1 MKNRFCRMG
10 KTVIGAF
17 LLLSIGGI
25 TYSCQ
30 DDYILDE
37 TRPSFLGGSIY
48 DELKSRNKF
57 NYTVRLIEDLGYK
70 EVMSKTGSKTLF
82 VAPDAAYEEF
92 FKNNQWGVHS
102 YEQLT
107 DAQKRILFNGAQL
120 NNAYVIEMMG
130 NADNG
135 DKNLA
140 LRQNSAAAVVDSVRW
155 WRPEELPT
163 NYSQVEGEKH
173 YWDRFKG
180 DKGKSILM
188 ATDDSEP
195 MMTHFVENNMK
206 EQRIKR
212 SDVAFIVG
220 DKEGWSESDPTRAYV
235 FGNRVVEQDVV
246 CLNGYFHVLDK
257 VLVPPS
263 SMAEEIRSNGSTNI
277 FSHILDRF
285 SAPYYDATLTENYKA
300 LHNNSVDSIFEKR
313 YFAINTKSG
322 RLITGPDRVVNN
334 DFPLLTY
341 DPGWNSYKP
350 EGGTEKEKDMGV
362 MFVPSDKAL
371 EDYFLR
377 GAGKVLIERYGLKG
391 VEVNEANLMKHID
404 QIPLD
409 IVQPLVN
416 NLMKPSFNESVPSKY
431 LTIMN
436 DARDPM
442 FPLRDYPSEAAYKS
456 VIDKTVL
463 ANNGVVYVMNRVVSP
478 ADYAS
483 VLAPA
488 LYSSNTQVVRTV
500 VRADDSF
507 VQGSDYAKAPLQ
519 QYFSTYLKAMQSR
532 FSFFVPT
539 DEGLKNYGYID
550 PSSMV
555 RNRQVYY
562 RWEPTNTRGA
572 GSGVK
577 TLGIRQLAYRLNL
590 KTGPQAKDPE
600 ERNYHHEGHV
610 TIDQGPGYIKK
621 KLLIE
626 MVNHHIVV
634 HGDKDAD
641 GLDGSRKYLLSREG
655 APIIVEHKG
664 NETILMGGLAEQLQP
679 LLQNQNENYR
689 SKVIA
694 VYDQTR
700 KTNGYGNG
708 MTYLIDRPLQATTRT
723 AHYILRNNPNYSEF
737 LKLCEGLTTN
747 VLDKAGLYDSL
758 KAKKLDDAAGKER
771 EKIALKYYIFVAG
784 NKAGQVFNAGSKD
797 DKLVRFFNNY
807 RYTIYAPTNEA
818 VKAEVTKGL
827 PTWETIEKYLTDN
840 LQAEVKL
847 ADDKSN
853 QKEVDAVNKHN
864 SEIKIKAQAMI
875 TTLVNFL
882 KYHFQDESVF
892 VDGVSN
898 SQKYSTSS
906 VNNETKVYMKL
917 DVTQTS
923 NSIVLKDESGQTI
936 PVVAPYNQLVRD
948 ANFDRESAP
957 QYIRSSSYAVV
968 HTIGKALLFDK
979 SLSAGYARKWSS
991 VKQAKAFL
999 SKFSIK
1005 E

>member
-10 KTVIGAF
+10 KTMIGAF

-488 LYSSNTQVVRTV
+488 IYSSNTQVVRTV

-550 PSSMV
+550 PASMV

-917 DVTQTS
+917 DVTQTP

>member
-10 KTVIGAF
+10 KTMIGAF

-550 PSSMV
+550 PASMV

-723 AHYILRNNPNYSEF
+723 AHYILRNNTNYSEF

-892 VDGVSN
+892 VDGVSS

-917 DVTQTS
+917 DVTQTP

>member
-10 KTVIGAF
+10 KTMIGAF

-263 SMAEEIRSNGSTNI
+263 SMAEEIRTNGSTNI

-416 NLMKPSFNESVPSKY
+416 NLMKPSFDESVPSKY

-550 PSSMV
+550 PASMV

-917 DVTQTS
+917 DVTQTP

>member
-10 KTVIGAF
+10 KTMFGAF

-377 GAGKVLIERYGLKG
+377 GAGHVLLERYGLKD
-391 VEVNEANLMKHID
+391 VEINEANLFKHID

-550 PSSMV
+550 PASMV

-917 DVTQTS
+917 DVTQTP

>member
-10 KTVIGAF
+10 KTMIGAF

-550 PSSMV
+550 PASMV

-917 DVTQTS
+917 DVTQTP
-923 NSIVLKDESGQTI
+923 NSIVLKDESGQTV

-968 HTIGKALLFDK
+968 HTIGKALVFDK

>member
-10 KTVIGAF
+10 KTMIGAF

-30 DDYILDE
+30 DDYTLDE

-102 YEQLT
+102 YKQLT

-550 PSSMV
+550 PASMV

-917 DVTQTS
+917 DVTQTP

>member
-10 KTVIGAF
+10 KTMIGAF

-550 PSSMV
+550 PASMV

-562 RWEPTNTRGA
+562 RWEPNDTRGA

-917 DVTQTS
+917 DVTQTP

>member
-10 KTVIGAF
+10 KTMIGAF

-500 VRADDSF
+500 VRAAVSF

-550 PSSMV
+550 PASMV

-917 DVTQTS
+917 DVTQTP

>member
-10 KTVIGAF
+10 KTMIGAF

-550 PSSMV
+550 PASMV

-840 LQAEVKL
+840 LQTEVKL

-917 DVTQTS
+917 DVTQTP

>member
-10 KTVIGAF
+10 KTMIGAF

-188 ATDDSEP
+188 ATDDSES

-550 PSSMV
+550 PASMV

-917 DVTQTS
+917 DVTQTP

>member
-10 KTVIGAF
+10 KTMIGAF

-263 SMAEEIRSNGSTNI
+263 SMAEEIRTNGSTNI

-300 LHNNSVDSIFEKR
+300 LPNNSVDSIFEKR

-550 PSSMV
+550 PASMV

-917 DVTQTS
+917 DVTQTP

>member
-10 KTVIGAF
+10 KTMIGAF

-550 PSSMV
+550 PASMV

-917 DVTQTS
+917 DVTQTP

-979 SLSAGYARKWSS
+979 SLSAGYARKWNS

>member
-10 KTVIGAF
+10 KTMIGAF

-263 SMAEEIRSNGSTNI
+263 SMAEEIRTNGSTNI

-550 PSSMV
+550 PASMV

-917 DVTQTS
+917 DVTQTP

-979 SLSAGYARKWSS
+979 SLSAGYARKWNS

>member
-10 KTVIGAF
+10 KTMIGAF

-180 DKGKSILM
+180 EKGKSILM

-220 DKEGWSESDPTRAYV
+220 DKEGWSESDPTRAYI

-550 PSSMV
+550 PASMV

-917 DVTQTS
+917 DVTQTP

>member
-10 KTVIGAF
+10 KTMIGAF

-30 DDYILDE
+30 DDYKLDE

-48 DELKSRNKF
+48 DELKGRNKF

-92 FKNNQWGVHS
+92 FKNNKWGVSS

-140 LRQNSAAAVVDSVRW
+140 LRQNSAAAVVDSVRL

-195 MMTHFVENNMK
+195 MMTHFIENNMK
-206 EQRIKR
+206 EQRVRR

-220 DKEGWSESDPTRAYV
+220 DKNGWNESDPTRAYV
-235 FGNRVVEQDVV
+235 FGNRVMEQDVV

-263 SMAEEIRSNGSTNI
+263 SMAEEIRSNGETNI
-277 FSHILDRF
+277 FSHIL
-285 SAPYYDATLTENYKA
+285 
-300 LHNNSVDSIFEKR
+300 DSIFEKR
-313 YFAINTKSG
+313 YFAINTKTG
-322 RLITGPDRVVNN
+322 RLTTGPDRIVNN

-371 EDYFLR
+371 RDYFLR
-377 GAGKVLIERYGLKG
+377 GAGQVLLERYGLKDL
-391 VEVNEANLMKHID
+391 EVNEENLLKHID

-456 VIDKTVL
+456 VIDKTLL

-488 LYSSNTQVVRTV
+488 LYSSNTQIVRTV

-539 DEGLKNYGYID
+539 DDGLKNFGYID
-550 PSSMV
+550 PASMM
-555 RNRQVYY
+555 RNRQMYY

-572 GSGVK
+572 GRGVK
-577 TLGIRQLAYRLNL
+577 TVGVRQLADRLNL
-590 KTGPQAKDPE
+590 NTGPQTKDQE

-610 TIDQGPGYIKK
+610 TIDQGVGYIKK

-634 HGDKDAD
+634 HDNNDVQGINAE
-641 GLDGSRKYLLSREG
+641 RKYFLSREG
-655 APIIVEHKG
+655 APIMVTSTGKRGKG
-664 NETILMGGLAEQLQP
+664 TTLMGGLAEQLQGTGAAY
-679 LLQNQNENYR
+679 QSTITAE
-689 SKVIA
+689 
-694 VYDQTR
+694 YDQTR
-700 KTNGYGNG
+700 EKNGYGNG
-708 MTYLIDRPLQATTRT
+708 MTYLLDRPLQATTHS
-723 AHYILRNNPNYSEF
+723 AYQILTKNTDYAEF
-737 LKLCEGLTTN
+737 MKLCDGLNTD

-771 EKIALKYYIFVAG
+771 EKVALKYYVFVAG
-784 NKAGQVFNAGSKD
+784 NKAGQVFNAGTKD

-818 VKAEVTKGL
+818 VKAEVDKGL
-827 PTWETIEKYLTDN
+827 PTWEKIEKYLTDN

-864 SEIKIKAQAMI
+864 GEVKIKAQAMI

-892 VDGVSN
+892 VDNVTS
-898 SQKYSTSS
+898 KEEYSTSS

-917 DVTQTS
+917 NVSQTP
-923 NSIVLKDESGQTI
+923 NSIVLKDESGQTVS
-936 PVVAPYNQLVRD
+936 VVAPYNQLVRD
-948 ANFDRESAP
+948 ANYDRETAP

>member
-10 KTVIGAF
+10 KTMIGAF

-263 SMAEEIRSNGSTNI
+263 SMAEEIRTNGSTNI

-456 VIDKTVL
+456 
-463 ANNGVVYVMNRVVSP
+463 NNGVVYVMNRVVSP

-550 PSSMV
+550 PASMV

-853 QKEVDAVNKHN
+853 QKEVDAVNNHN

-917 DVTQTS
+917 DVTQTP

>member
-10 KTVIGAF
+10 KTMIGAF

-263 SMAEEIRSNGSTNI
+263 SMAEEIRTNGSTNI

-550 PSSMV
+550 PASMV

-562 RWEPTNTRGA
+562 RWQPTNTRGA

-917 DVTQTS
+917 DVTQTP

>member
-10 KTVIGAF
+10 KTMIGAF

-263 SMAEEIRSNGSTNI
+263 SMAEEIRTNGSTNI

-488 LYSSNTQVVRTV
+488 LYSTTTQVVRTV

-550 PSSMV
+550 PASMV

>member
-10 KTVIGAF
+10 KTMIGAF

-263 SMAEEIRSNGSTNI
+263 SMAEEIRTNGSTNI

-442 FPLRDYPSEAAYKS
+442 FPLRAYPSEAAYKS

-550 PSSMV
+550 PASMV

-917 DVTQTS
+917 DVTQTP

>member
-10 KTVIGAF
+10 KTMIGAF

-30 DDYILDE
+30 DDYKLDE

-48 DELKSRNKF
+48 DELKGRNKF

-92 FKNNQWGVHS
+92 FKNNKWGVSS

-140 LRQNSAAAVVDSVRW
+140 LRQNSAAAVVDSVRL

-195 MMTHFVENNMK
+195 MMTHFIENNMK
-206 EQRIKR
+206 EQRVRR

-220 DKEGWSESDPTRAYV
+220 DKNGWNESDPTRAYV
-235 FGNRVVEQDVV
+235 FGNRVMEQDVV

-263 SMAEEIRSNGSTNI
+263 SMAEEIRSNGETNI

-300 LHNNSVDSIFEKR
+300 FHNNSIDSIFEKR
-313 YFAINTKSG
+313 YFAINTKTG
-322 RLITGPDRVVNN
+322 RLTTGPDRIVNN

-371 EDYFLR
+371 RDYFLR
-377 GAGKVLIERYGLKG
+377 GAGQVLLERYGLKDL
-391 VEVNEANLMKHID
+391 EVNEENLLKHID

-456 VIDKTVL
+456 VIDKTLL

-488 LYSSNTQVVRTV
+488 LYSSNTQIVRTV

-539 DEGLKNYGYID
+539 DDGLKNFGYID
-550 PSSMV
+550 PASMM
-555 RNRQVYY
+555 RNRQIYY

-577 TLGIRQLAYRLNL
+577 TLGVRQLAYRLNL
-590 KTGPQAKDPE
+590 NTGPQTKDQE

-610 TIDQGPGYIKK
+610 TIDQGVGYIKK

-634 HGDKDAD
+634 HDNNDVQGINAE
-641 GLDGSRKYLLSREG
+641 RKYFLSREG
-655 APIIVEHKG
+655 APIMVTSTGKRGKG
-664 NETILMGGLAEQLQP
+664 TTLMGGLAEQLQGTGAAY
-679 LLQNQNENYR
+679 QSTITAE
-689 SKVIA
+689 
-694 VYDQTR
+694 YDQTR
-700 KTNGYGNG
+700 EKNGYGNG
-708 MTYLIDRPLQATTRT
+708 MTYLLDRPLQATTHS
-723 AHYILRNNPNYSEF
+723 AYQILTKNTDYAEF
-737 LKLCEGLTTN
+737 MKLCDGLNTD

-771 EKIALKYYIFVAG
+771 EKVALKYYVFVAG
-784 NKAGQVFNAGSKD
+784 NKAGQVFNAGTKD

-818 VKAEVTKGL
+818 VKAEVDKGL
-827 PTWETIEKYLTDN
+827 PTWEKIEKYLTDN

-864 SEIKIKAQAMI
+864 GEVKIKAQAMI

-892 VDGVSN
+892 VDNVTS
-898 SQKYSTSS
+898 KEEYSTSS

-917 DVTQTS
+917 NVSQTP
-923 NSIVLKDESGQTI
+923 NSIVLKDESGQTV

-948 ANFDRESAP
+948 ANYDRETAP

>member
-10 KTVIGAF
+10 KTMIGAF

-57 NYTVRLIEDLGYK
+57 NYTVRLIEELGYK

-263 SMAEEIRSNGSTNI
+263 SMAEEIRTNGSTNI

-550 PSSMV
+550 PASMV

-853 QKEVDAVNKHN
+853 QKEVDAVNNHN

-917 DVTQTS
+917 DVTQTP

>member
-10 KTVIGAF
+10 KTMIGAF

-263 SMAEEIRSNGSTNI
+263 SMAEEIRTNGSTNI

-550 PSSMV
+550 PASMV

-917 DVTQTS
+917 DVTQTP

-991 VKQAKAFL
+991 VKQATAFL

>member
-1 MKNRFCRMG
+1 M
-10 KTVIGAF
+10 
-17 LLLSIGGI
+17 LSIGGI

-263 SMAEEIRSNGSTNI
+263 SMAEEIRTNGSTNI

-550 PSSMV
+550 PASMV

-917 DVTQTS
+917 DVTQTP

>member
-10 KTVIGAF
+10 KTMIGAF

-155 WRPEELPT
+155 WRSEELPT

-550 PSSMV
+550 PASMV

-917 DVTQTS
+917 DVTQTP

>member
-1 MKNRFCRMG
+1 MG
-10 KTVIGAF
+10 KTMIGAF

-550 PSSMV
+550 PASMV

-784 NKAGQVFNAGSKD
+784 NKAGQVFNAGSND

-917 DVTQTS
+917 DVTQTP

>member
-10 KTVIGAF
+10 KTMIGAF

-163 NYSQVEGEKH
+163 NYSQVEGEKY

-263 SMAEEIRSNGSTNI
+263 SMAEEIRTNGSTNI

-550 PSSMV
+550 PASMV

-853 QKEVDAVNKHN
+853 QKEVDAVNNHN

-917 DVTQTS
+917 DVTQTP

>member
-10 KTVIGAF
+10 KTMIGAF

>member
-10 KTVIGAF
+10 KTMIGAF

-48 DELKSRNKF
+48 DELKSRNKY

-263 SMAEEIRSNGSTNI
+263 SMAEEIRTNGSTNI

-550 PSSMV
+550 PASMV

-917 DVTQTS
+917 DVTQTP

-948 ANFDRESAP
+948 ANFDRESDP

>member
-10 KTVIGAF
+10 KTMIEAF

-263 SMAEEIRSNGSTNI
+263 SMAEEIRTNGSTNI

-550 PSSMV
+550 PASMV

-758 KAKKLDDAAGKER
+758 KAKKLDDATGKER

-917 DVTQTS
+917 DVTQTP

>member
-10 KTVIGAF
+10 KTMIGAF
-17 LLLSIGGI
+17 LLLSISGI

-263 SMAEEIRSNGSTNI
+263 SMAEEIRTNGSTNI

-550 PSSMV
+550 PASMV

-917 DVTQTS
+917 DVTQTP

>member
-1 MKNRFCRMG
+1 MG
-10 KTVIGAF
+10 KTMIGAF

-263 SMAEEIRSNGSTNI
+263 SMAEEIRTNGSTNI

-550 PSSMV
+550 PASMV

-917 DVTQTS
+917 DVTQTP

>member
-10 KTVIGAF
+10 KTMIGAF

-263 SMAEEIRSNGSTNI
+263 SMAEEIRTNGSTNI

-550 PSSMV
+550 PASMV

-562 RWEPTNTRGA
+562 RWGPTNTRGA

-818 VKAEVTKGL
+818 VKAEVTKRA
-827 PTWETIEKYLTDN
+827 PTWE
-840 LQAEVKL
+840 
-847 ADDKSN
+847 
-853 QKEVDAVNKHN
+853 
-864 SEIKIKAQAMI
+864 
-875 TTLVNFL
+875 
-882 KYHFQDESVF
+882 
-892 VDGVSN
+892 
-898 SQKYSTSS
+898 
-906 VNNETKVYMKL
+906 
-917 DVTQTS
+917 
-923 NSIVLKDESGQTI
+923 SI
-936 PVVAPYNQLVRD
+936 
-948 ANFDRESAP
+948 AN
-957 QYIRSSSYAVV
+957 
-968 HTIGKALLFDK
+968 
-979 SLSAGYARKWSS
+979 
-991 VKQAKAFL
+991 
-999 SKFSIK
+999 
-1005 E
+1005 

>member
-10 KTVIGAF
+10 KTMIGAF

-550 PSSMV
+550 PASMV

-784 NKAGQVFNAGSKD
+784 NKAGQVFNAGSND

-917 DVTQTS
+917 DVTQTP

>member
-10 KTVIGAF
+10 KTMIGAF

-188 ATDDSEP
+188 ATDDSES

-235 FGNRVVEQDVV
+235 FGDRVVEQDVV

-550 PSSMV
+550 PASMV

-917 DVTQTS
+917 DVTQTP

-979 SLSAGYARKWSS
+979 SLSAGYARKWNS

>member
-10 KTVIGAF
+10 KTMIGAF

-235 FGNRVVEQDVV
+235 FGNRVVEQGVV

-263 SMAEEIRSNGSTNI
+263 SMAEEIRTNGSTNI

-550 PSSMV
+550 PASMV

-917 DVTQTS
+917 DVTQTP

>member
-10 KTVIGAF
+10 KTMIGAF

-30 DDYILDE
+30 DDYKLDE

-48 DELKSRNKF
+48 DELKGRNKF

-92 FKNNQWGVHS
+92 FKNNKWGVSS

-140 LRQNSAAAVVDSVRW
+140 LRQNSAAAVVDSVRL

-173 YWDRFKG
+173 YWGRFKG

-195 MMTHFVENNMK
+195 MMTHFIENNMK
-206 EQRIKR
+206 EQRVRR

-220 DKEGWSESDPTRAYV
+220 DKNGWNESDPTRAYV
-235 FGNRVVEQDVV
+235 FGNRVMEQDVV

-263 SMAEEIRSNGSTNI
+263 SMAEEIRSNGETNI

-300 LHNNSVDSIFEKR
+300 LHNNSIDSIFEKR
-313 YFAINTKSG
+313 YFAINTKTG
-322 RLITGPDRVVNN
+322 RLTTGPDRIVNN

-371 EDYFLR
+371 RDYFLR
-377 GAGKVLIERYGLKG
+377 GAGQVLLERYGLKDL
-391 VEVNEANLMKHID
+391 EVNEENLLKHID

-456 VIDKTVL
+456 VIDKTLL

-488 LYSSNTQVVRTV
+488 LYSSNTQIVRTV

-539 DEGLKNYGYID
+539 DDGLKNFGYID
-550 PSSMV
+550 PASMM
-555 RNRQVYY
+555 RNRQIYY

-577 TLGIRQLAYRLNL
+577 TLGVRQLAYRLNL
-590 KTGPQAKDPE
+590 NTGPQSKDQE

-610 TIDQGPGYIKK
+610 TIDQGVGYIKK

-634 HGDKDAD
+634 HDNNDVQGINAE
-641 GLDGSRKYLLSREG
+641 RKYFLSREG
-655 APIIVEHKG
+655 APIMVTSTGKRGKG
-664 NETILMGGLAEQLQP
+664 TTLMGGLAEQLQGTGAAY
-679 LLQNQNENYR
+679 QSTITAE
-689 SKVIA
+689 
-694 VYDQTR
+694 YDQTR
-700 KTNGYGNG
+700 EKNGYGNG
-708 MTYLIDRPLQATTRT
+708 MTYLLDRPLQATTHS
-723 AHYILRNNPNYSEF
+723 AYQILTKNTDYAEF
-737 LKLCEGLTTN
+737 MKLCDGLNTD

-771 EKIALKYYIFVAG
+771 EKVALKYYVFVAG
-784 NKAGQVFNAGSKD
+784 NKAGQVFNAGTKD

-818 VKAEVTKGL
+818 VKAEVDKGL
-827 PTWETIEKYLTDN
+827 PTWEKIEKYLTDN

-864 SEIKIKAQAMI
+864 DEVKIKAQAMI

-892 VDGVSN
+892 VDNVTS
-898 SQKYSTSS
+898 KEEYSTSS

-917 DVTQTS
+917 NVSQTP
-923 NSIVLKDESGQTI
+923 NSIVLKDESGQTV

-948 ANFDRESAP
+948 ANYDRETAP

>member
-1 MKNRFCRMG
+1 M
-10 KTVIGAF
+10 
-17 LLLSIGGI
+17 LSIGGI

-173 YWDRFKG
+173 YWGRFKG

-550 PSSMV
+550 PASMV

-917 DVTQTS
+917 DVTQTP

>member
-10 KTVIGAF
+10 KTMIGAF

-550 PSSMV
+550 PASMV

-917 DVTQTS
+917 DVTQTP

-968 HTIGKALLFDK
+968 HTIDKALLFDK

>member
-10 KTVIGAF
+10 KTMIGAF

-30 DDYILDE
+30 DDYKLDE

-48 DELKSRNKF
+48 DELKGRNKF

-92 FKNNQWGVHS
+92 FKNNKWGVSS

-140 LRQNSAAAVVDSVRW
+140 LRQNSAAAVVDSVRL

-195 MMTHFVENNMK
+195 MMTHFIENNMK
-206 EQRIKR
+206 EQRVRR

-220 DKEGWSESDPTRAYV
+220 DKNGWNESDPTRAYV
-235 FGNRVVEQDVV
+235 FGNRVMEQDVV

-263 SMAEEIRSNGSTNI
+263 SMAEEIRSNGETNI

-300 LHNNSVDSIFEKR
+300 LHNNSIDSIFEKR
-313 YFAINTKSG
+313 YFAINTKTG
-322 RLITGPDRVVNN
+322 RLTTGPDRIVNN

-371 EDYFLR
+371 RDYFLR
-377 GAGKVLIERYGLKG
+377 GAGQVLLERYGLKDL
-391 VEVNEANLMKHID
+391 EVNEENLLKHID

-456 VIDKTVL
+456 VIDKTLL

-488 LYSSNTQVVRTV
+488 LYSSNTQIVRTV

-539 DEGLKNYGYID
+539 DDGLKNFGYID
-550 PSSMV
+550 PASMM
-555 RNRQVYY
+555 RNRQIYY

-577 TLGIRQLAYRLNL
+577 TLGVRQLAYRLNL
-590 KTGPQAKDPE
+590 NTGPQTKDQE

-610 TIDQGPGYIKK
+610 TIDHGVGYIKK

-634 HGDKDAD
+634 HDNNDVQGINAE
-641 GLDGSRKYLLSREG
+641 RKYFLSREG
-655 APIIVEHKG
+655 APIMVTSTGKRGKG
-664 NETILMGGLAEQLQP
+664 TTLMGGLAEQLQGTGAAY
-679 LLQNQNENYR
+679 QSTITAE
-689 SKVIA
+689 
-694 VYDQTR
+694 YDQTR
-700 KTNGYGNG
+700 EKNGYGNG
-708 MTYLIDRPLQATTRT
+708 MTYLLDRPLQATTHS
-723 AHYILRNNPNYSEF
+723 AYQILTKNTDYAEF
-737 LKLCEGLTTN
+737 MKLCDGLNTD

-771 EKIALKYYIFVAG
+771 EKVALKYYVFVAG
-784 NKAGQVFNAGSKD
+784 NKAGQVFNAGTKD

-818 VKAEVTKGL
+818 VKAEVDKGL
-827 PTWETIEKYLTDN
+827 PTWEKIEKYLTDN

-864 SEIKIKAQAMI
+864 DEVKIKAQAMI

-892 VDGVSN
+892 VDNVTS
-898 SQKYSTSS
+898 KEEYSTSS

-917 DVTQTS
+917 NVSQTP
-923 NSIVLKDESGQTI
+923 NSIVLKDESGQTV

-948 ANFDRESAP
+948 ANYDRETAP

-1005 E
+1005 D

>member
-10 KTVIGAF
+10 KTMIGAF

-140 LRQNSAAAVVDSVRW
+140 LRQNSAAAVVDSVLW

-263 SMAEEIRSNGSTNI
+263 SMAEEIRTNGSTNI

-550 PSSMV
+550 PASMV

-853 QKEVDAVNKHN
+853 QKEVDAVNNHN

-917 DVTQTS
+917 DVTQTP